1 MDIYASVEDYEK
13 VYNTALN
20 NEQHKRLLMLIEL
33 ASSLLR
39 EEANKRN
46 MNLSA
51 VISSSDDKANVA
63 KMVVLACVHRVMSK
77 DDDQDMPLEQFSQSA
92 LGYTF
97 SGTYV
102 NPGDDLYYLRNELK
116 RMGIIKQRYGALE
129 EMLLGICS
137 INIFQNR

>member
-20 NEQHKRLLMLIEL
+20 NDQHKRLLMLIEL

-39 EEANKRN
+39 EEANN

-116 RMGIIKQRYGALE
+116 RMGIIKQRYGAME
-129 EMLLGICS
+129 IYET
-137 INIFQNR
+137 

>member
-20 NEQHKRLLMLIEL
+20 NDQHKRLLMLIEL

-116 RMGIIKQRYGALE
+116 RMGIIKQRYGAME
-129 EMLLGICS
+129 IYE
-137 INIFQNR
+137 N

>member
-13 VYNTALN
+13 VYNTVLN
-20 NEQHKRLLMLIEL
+20 NDQHKRLLMLIEL

-77 DDDQDMPLEQFSQSA
+77 DDYQDMPLEQFSQSA

-116 RMGIIKQRYGALE
+116 RMGIIKQRYGAME
-129 EMLLGICS
+129 IYET
-137 INIFQNR
+137 

>member
-20 NEQHKRLLMLIEL
+20 NDQHKRLLMLIEL

-51 VISSSDDKANVA
+51 IISSSDDKANVA

-116 RMGIIKQRYGALE
+116 RMGIIKQRYGAME
-129 EMLLGICS
+129 IYET
-137 INIFQNR
+137 

>member
-51 VISSSDDKANVA
+51 VISSSDDKANIA

-116 RMGIIKQRYGALE
+116 RMGIIKQRYGAME
-129 EMLLGICS
+129 IYET
-137 INIFQNR
+137 

>member
-1 MDIYASVEDYEK
+1 MDIYASIEDYEK
-13 VYNTALN
+13 VYNIILN
-20 NEQHKRLLMLIEL
+20 NEQQKRLLVLIEL

-39 EEANKRN
+39 EEANKRKI
-46 MNLSA
+46 NLSA
-51 VISSSDDKANVA
+51 VINSSDDKANVA

-102 NPGDDLYYLRNELK
+102 NPGDDLYYLKNELK
-116 RMGIIKQRYGALE
+116 RMGIIKQRYGAVE
-129 EMLLGICS
+129 IYET
-137 INIFQNR
+137 

>member
-20 NEQHKRLLMLIEL
+20 NDQHKRLLMLIGL

-116 RMGIIKQRYGALE
+116 RMGIIKQRYGAME
-129 EMLLGICS
+129 IYET
-137 INIFQNR
+137 

>member
-13 VYNTALN
+13 IYNTALN

-77 DDDQDMPLEQFSQSA
+77 DDEQDMPLEQFSQSA

-116 RMGIIKQRYGALE
+116 RMGIIKQRYGAME
-129 EMLLGICS
+129 IYET
-137 INIFQNR
+137 

>member
-20 NEQHKRLLMLIEL
+20 NDQHKRLLMLIEL

-116 RMGIIKQRYGALE
+116 RMGIIKQRYGAME
-129 EMLLGICS
+129 IYET
-137 INIFQNR
+137 

>member
-77 DDDQDMPLEQFSQSA
+77 DDDQDMSLEQFSQSA

-116 RMGIIKQRYGALE
+116 RMGIIKQRYGAME
-129 EMLLGICS
+129 IYET
-137 INIFQNR
+137 

>member
-77 DDDQDMPLEQFSQSA
+77 DDDKDMPLEQFSQSA

-116 RMGIIKQRYGALE
+116 RMGIIKQRYGAME
-129 EMLLGICS
+129 IYET
-137 INIFQNR
+137 

>member
-116 RMGIIKQRYGALE
+116 RMGLIKQRYGAME
-129 EMLLGICS
+129 IYET
-137 INIFQNR
+137 